1 MMKPSS
7 ETRRILLF
15 IVLFNVLLNAV
26 LAAFVGYYL
35 IQKRNNHLD
44 EARITTRN
52 LANILRENVMGRITA
67 VDLVLQSAADGL
79 VRLKRQKNPSKS
91 EIEKYLEQHRNRI
104 EALDVLLTADEKG
117 NVLGNIAPGTKLNIA
132 DRDFYAAA
140 KNTLASTLI
149 ISKPLTGRISGKP
162 TIYLARRLD
171 NEDGS
176 FAGIVYAGYRL
187 ETFWKLFSRINIG
200 SKGIV
205 VLRDQEMGF
214 LTRFPNGPGSD
225 ARIGKKDLSGELRT
239 LIESGADS
247 GTTEVPVSPGKE
259 NRIISFIKLKPFPMI
274 LLVGLANEDILAPWH
289 REVGGIAG
297 GSLFFMLASWVLTW
311 FSMLEVKKRGML
323 KEQLQCSE
331 NNFRNFFDTID
342 SFLFVVGM
350 DGLIV
355 KVNQTVT
362 LRLGYTVT
370 ELMGAPLPMVFPDG
384 WCYETWRI
392 VTGGLEEPES
402 FSDLL
407 PLVCKDGTPIAVETR
422 MVSGQW
428 DSQQV
433 LYVTIKDISKRRKSE
448 AQISRLLQATDQG
461 IYGTDLDGCCTFIN
475 QSASNLLGYQSEE
488 CLGKHMH
495 ALVHHS
501 HSDGSNYPAE
511 DCSIHHSISNGTG
524 CQLECEVLWRRD
536 KTSFLAQLSS
546 YPVFENGKLCGA
558 VITFSD
564 ITERKRMEEELL
576 EAKQLSEQ
584 IINSA
589 QEGVIVYD
597 LGMRYRVWNPYMEHF
612 TGLTAGEVL
621 GRHPS
626 ELFPLLLASNI
637 IGRTEKVLAGEKP
650 ACIDVQYSLPKT
662 GKPVWT
668 SNLSAPL
675 RDMKGKAIGVIT
687 TVRDITESRLMEKT
701 IQAKDLAESAN
712 RAKSEFL
719 ANMSHELR
727 TPMNGVIGMAELL
740 KMTDLTEEQMEYV
753 KALDLSGNNLISL
766 INDALDLSKIE
777 AGKICLEPT
786 EFSLHRCI
794 NDVMLMQKS
803 VIHEKGLSL
812 DLKIA
817 KEIPSLL
824 FGDQL
829 RLKQILLN
837 LLGNAVKFT
846 AQGCITISAQIIEQQ
861 DVTVLV
867 QITVCDTGIGISAE
881 VLDDI
886 FKPFVQADSS
896 TTRQF
901 GGTGLGLTI
910 SRRLAELMNGSIS
923 VESTQGVGSCFNV
936 TLPFLVVRND
946 VTEDDSKDTTVVNWD
961 EVPLR
966 VLFVED
972 NPVNIKFGTTLL
984 RKMGHDVVS
993 VENGLECLVALKNG
1007 TFDLVLMDIQMP
1019 VMNGEAALREI
1030 RRKEQGTSFRQMVIA
1045 VTAYALR
1052 GDNERFLREGF
1063 DGYVSKPFK
1072 ANELIFE
1079 MKRVRADIA
1088 SNN

>member
-26 LAAFVGYYL
+26 MAAFAGYYL
-35 IQKRNNHLD
+35 IQKRNNYLD
-44 EARITTRN
+44 EARITTSN

-67 VDLVLQSAADGL
+67 ADLVLQSAADGL
-79 VRLKRQKNPSKS
+79 VRLKRQKNPSNS
-91 EIEKYLEQHRNRI
+91 EIETYLEQHRNRI
-104 EALDVLLTADEKG
+104 EALDLLCIADEKG
-117 NVLGNIAPGTKLNIA
+117 NVLGNIATGTNLNIA

-149 ISKPLTGRISGKP
+149 ISKPLISKITGQQ
-162 TIYLARRLD
+162 TIFLARRLD

-187 ETFWKLFSRINIG
+187 ETFRKLFSHINIG
-200 SKGIV
+200 SKGVV
-205 VLRDQEMGF
+205 VLRDSEMGF
-214 LTRFPNGPGSD
+214 LTCFPNRPGSD

-247 GTTEVPVSPGKE
+247 GIAEVPVSPGKE
-259 NRIISFIKLKPFPMI
+259 SRISSFIKLKPFPMI
-274 LLVGLANEDILAPWH
+274 LIVGLANEDFLAPWH
-289 REVGGIAG
+289 REVGGVAG
-297 GSLFFMLASWVLTW
+297 GFLLFMLASWVLTW
-311 FSMLEVKKRGML
+311 FSMLEVKKRGMM

-331 NNFRNFFDTID
+331 NNFRNFFDSID

-362 LRLGYTVT
+362 LRLGYTET

-384 WCYETWRI
+384 LCDETWRI
-392 VTGGLEEPES
+392 VTGRLEEPGS
-402 FSDLL
+402 FSELL

-422 MVSGQW
+422 MFSGQW

-433 LYVTIKDISKRRKSE
+433 LYVIIKDISKRRKSE

-475 QSASNLLGYQSEE
+475 QSASNLLGNQFEE
-488 CLGKHMH
+488 CLGKDMH
-495 ALVHHS
+495 ALIHHS
-501 HSDGSNYPAE
+501 HSDGSHYPVG
-511 DCSIHHSISNGTG
+511 DCPVFRANLNGTY
-524 CQLECEVLWRRD
+524 CRLECEVLWRRD
-536 KTSFLAQLSS
+536 GTSFMAQMSS
-546 YPVFENGKLCGA
+546 SPVFENGKPCGA

-564 ITERKRMEEELL
+564 ITERKRTEEELL
-576 EAKQLSEQ
+576 EAKLFGEL
-584 IINSA
+584 IINSTHD
-589 QEGVIVYD
+589 GVIVYD
-597 LGMRYRVWNPYMEHF
+597 LDMRYLVWNPSMECL
-612 TGLTAGEVL
+612 TGMTAGDVL
-621 GRHPS
+621 GKHPL
-626 ELFPLLLASNI
+626 ELFPFLRESGVFECL
-637 IGRTEKVLAGEKP
+637 EKSLSGELSRP
-650 ACIDVQYSLPKT
+650 VDFSFTVPQT
-662 GKPVWT
+662 GISGWV
-668 SNLSAPL
+668 SSISYPL
-675 RDMKGKAIGVIT
+675 RDAKGEVIGVIT
-687 TVRDITESRLMEKT
+687 TVRDITESRQVEEML
-701 IQAKDLAESAN
+701 QAKNLAESAN

-740 KMTDLTEEQMEYV
+740 KMTDLTEEQMRYV
-753 KALDLSGNNLISL
+753 KALDLSGNNLLSL
-766 INDALDLSKIE
+766 INAVLDLSKIE

-786 EFSLHRCI
+786 KFSLHLCI
-794 NDVMLMQKS
+794 KNVMLMQKS
-803 VIHEKGLSL
+803 LIHEKGLSL

-824 FGDQL
+824 LGDQL

-837 LLGNAVKFT
+837 LLGNATKFT
-846 AQGCITISAQIIEQQ
+846 VQGGITISVQLLEQH
-861 DVTVLV
+861 DASVLV
-867 QITVCDTGIGISAE
+867 QIAVCDTGIGISAE

-886 FKPFVQADSS
+886 FKPFIQAESS

-936 TLPFLVVRND
+936 TLPFLVARND
-946 VTEDDSKDTTVVNWD
+946 VTEDDSTDTTVVNWD

-972 NPVNIKFGTTLL
+972 NPVNTKFGTTLL
-984 RKMGHDVVS
+984 RKLGHDVFS

-1019 VMNGEAALREI
+1019 VMNGEATLREI
-1030 RRKEQGTSFRQMVIA
+1030 RRKEQGTSIRQMVIA

-1052 GDNERFLREGF
+1052 GDKERFLREGF

-1079 MKRVRADIA
+1079 MKRVRDDIA
-1088 SNN
+1088 SNS